1 MKYITVGILAHVDA
15 GKTTLSEC
23 LLYNTGKLNSIGRV
37 DKGNAFLDTDPL
49 EKERGITIFSKQAV
63 LEFGNKTITLLDTP
77 GHVDFSAETERTLS
91 VLDAAILVVSGPD
104 KIQSHTRTL
113 WQLLKT
119 YNVPVFIFVNKMDQ
133 DGAEKDEILS
143 ELTKSLSKEC
153 VDFTEFSKVLSQNK
167 DKSECNSKMQ
177 ISNIL
182 DANSDLSDY
191 CDEAFLEQIAACDEY
206 LIEKYLETFS
216 VTIKE
221 VRQLFKQRHLFPV
234 FFGSALKDEGV
245 DSFIASLNAIITPY
259 ACEED
264 YDTDSEEAM
273 VTDPEKEEFA
283 GKVFKITRDE
293 KEERITHTK
302 IVSGSISV
310 RDVIGQE
317 KVSSIRIYDGKKYST
332 VQRAYKGQIVSFTGL
347 NETKPGCGIG
357 ACTEENISLL
367 TPVLSYTLILPNDIN
382 KAEAI
387 NKLNNLA
394 EEQPDLSIEYDQDS
408 HVISISLMGE
418 VQTEV
423 LKKRIGERFGF
434 NVEFGEKHIIYRETI
449 TNIVEGVGHF
459 EPLRHYAEVHLLM
472 EPLPEGSGLI
482 FEADCSE
489 DVLDRNW
496 QRLVLTH
503 LKERTHRGVLTGS
516 AITDMKITLVTGRAH
531 LKHTEGGDFRQATY
545 RAVRNGLMQAE
556 SKLLEPYYSFILEI
570 PRDYVGRAMNDLET
584 RKAKDFIP
592 EIEGDTAILKG
603 MAPVSTLTGYGSDVV
618 SYTGGLGKLTLNVS
632 GYSECHNALEV
643 IENRGY
649 DPERDTRN
657 SADSIFCSH
666 GSGVIVPW
674 NEVKL
679 HMHMPSYLTPTKELT
694 DEQIRMRAKSKVST
708 DVSDFISTE
717 EVDKI
722 IKNASNA
729 NKKERFIPHK
739 GINRKIVTARPE
751 AVNGEYRQLKKEIKP
766 EYLLVD
772 GYNVIFAWDELKN
785 IAKDNL
791 DAARG
796 QLLDTLCDYQAMRGI
811 NLIAVFDAYRLKNH
825 PEEYCAYN
833 NINVVYT
840 KTAQTADYY
849 IERFT
854 KENRNRFRIRVVTS
868 DYVEQ
873 VIVRGENTTVASSLE
888 FRAELM
894 ALTKEFRSQH
904 GVK

>member
-23 LLYNTGKLNSIGRV
+23 LLYNTGKLNSLGRV

-49 EKERGITIFSKQAV
+49 EKERGITIFSKQA
-63 LEFGNKTITLLDTP
+63 LLQFGDKTVTLLDTP

-91 VLDAAILVVSGPD
+91 VLDAAILVISGPD

-119 YNVPVFIFVNKMDQ
+119 YNIPVFIFVNKMDQ
-133 DGAEKDEILS
+133 DGAYKQEILT
-143 ELTKSLSKEC
+143 ELARGLSKEC
-153 VDFTEFSKVLSQNK
+153 VDFTEFSEMIMNK
-167 DKSECNSKMQ
+167 HSEKANNTELQ
-177 ISNIL
+177 
-182 DANSDLSDY
+182 NSDILNADTELSDSLS
-191 CDEAFLEQIAACDEY
+191 EGFLEQIASCEET
-206 LIEKYLETFS
+206 LIEKYLESFS
-216 VTIKE
+216 ISLIE
-221 VRQLFKQRHLFPV
+221 VRNIIKNRKCFPV

-245 DSFIASLNAIITPY
+245 AAFINSLNTLYTPY
-259 ACEED
+259 GESAD
-264 YDTDSEEAM
+264 YDTSSAKSDDEVA
-273 VTDPEKEEFA
+273 EEFA

-293 KEERITHTK
+293 KEERISHVK
-302 IVSGSISV
+302 VLQGSVSV
-310 RDVIGQE
+310 REVVREE
-317 KVSSIRIYDGKKYST
+317 KVSGIRIYDGQKYST
-332 VQRAYKGQIVSFTGL
+332 VQKAYKGQIVALTGL

-357 ACTEENISLL
+357 ANDEENISLL
-367 TPVLSYTLILPNDIN
+367 TPVLSYTLLLPDGIN
-382 KAEAI
+382 KTEAI

-394 EEQPDLSIEYDQDS
+394 EEQPDLSIDYDPDS
-408 HVISISLMGE
+408 HIISISLMGE

-423 LKKRIGERFGF
+423 LKRRISERFGF
-434 NVEFGEKHIIYRETI
+434 DVDFSEKHIIYRETI
-449 TNIVEGVGHF
+449 TNTVEGVGHF

-472 EPLPEGSGLI
+472 EPLPEGSGLV
-482 FEADCSE
+482 FAADCSE

-556 SKLLEPYYSFILEI
+556 CKLLEPYYTFILEI
-570 PRDYVGRAMNDLET
+570 PRDYVGRAMSDLEM
-584 RKAKDFIP
+584 RKAKDFTP
-592 EIEGDTAILKG
+592 EINGDFAILRG
-603 MAPVSTLTGYGSDVV
+603 NAPVSTLTGYASDVI
-618 SYTGGLGKLTLNVS
+618 SYTAGLGKLTLNVS
-632 GYSECHNALEV
+632 GYSECYNAEEV
-643 IENRGY
+643 IEKRGY

-657 SADSIFCSH
+657 SADSVFCSH

-674 NEVKL
+674 DEVKL

-708 DVSDFISTE
+708 EVSEFISTE
-717 EVDKI
+717 EVDQI

-729 NKKERFIPHK
+729 NKKQGFIPHK
-739 GINRKIVTARPE
+739 GINRKVVTARPE
-751 AVNGEYRQLKKEIKP
+751 AVEGEYRQPKKEIKP
-766 EYLLVD
+766 EYLLID

-785 IAKDNL
+785 VARDNL
-791 DAARG
+791 DSARG
-796 QLLDTLCDYQAMRGI
+796 QLLDILCDYQAMRGI

-825 PEEYCAYN
+825 PEEYCTYN

-840 KTAQTADYY
+840 KTAQTADHY

-854 KENRNRFRIRVVTS
+854 KENRNKYRIRVVTS

-873 VIVRGENTTVASSLE
+873 VIVRGENTYVASSLE
-888 FRAELM
+888 FKNEVN
-894 ALTKEFRSQH
+894 ALTKEFRLQH
-904 GVK
+904 GVT